1 MEEVKTYK
9 YKLNTE
15 KSSGMGLK
23 GDGPVFTLVKPV
35 HELTLD
41 QVKENFLLI
50 QKEVIVFAGAK
61 KDDPLTETLLKEIK
75 SGVTN
80 KLEMQTV
87 QAEVGAKIKE
97 IEDKMGET
105 LKAKD
110 KEIAQLKK
118 DNAELTK
125 ANKDLVIEKEKLEKE
140 LKK

>member
-35 HELTLD
+35 HELTLE

-61 KDDPLTETLLKEIK
+61 KDDPLTETLLQEIK

-87 QAEVGAKIKE
+87 QAEAGAKIKE
-97 IEDKMGET
+97 IEEKMGET

>member
-1 MEEVKTYK
+1 M
-9 YKLNTE
+9 
-15 KSSGMGLK
+15 
-23 GDGPVFTLVKPV
+23 
-35 HELTLD
+35 
-41 QVKENFLLI
+41 
-50 QKEVIVFAGAK
+50 
-61 KDDPLTETLLKEIK
+61 LKEIK

-97 IEDKMGET
+97 IEEKMGET

>member
-1 MEEVKTYK
+1 MK
-9 YKLNTE
+9 YTSATE
-15 KSSGMGLK
+15 A
-23 GDGPVFTLVKPV
+23 V
-35 HELTLD
+35 
-41 QVKENFLLI
+41 
-50 QKEVIVFAGAK
+50 
-61 KDDPLTETLLKEIK
+61 KEIK

-87 QAEVGAKIKE
+87 QAEAGAKIKE
-97 IEDKMGET
+97 IEEKMGET